1 MVLSI
6 TQIQLNLVLTT
17 KTLLQTLKDVG
28 FDILLAH
35 VQSVCTQYEIDIIH
49 INASYKKATCRS
61 CQQQGSVPTLSL

>member
-35 VQSVCTQYEIDIIH
+35 VQSVCTQYEIDVHH
-49 INASYKKATCRS
+49 IKGYKSFMSATRI
-61 CQQQGSVPTLSL
+61 GENLLTLSL